1 MLCQHRLI
9 RMIFFHANVTLP
21 KTMRLNHGV
30 AIRFERREDV
40 PDVGGGDAA
49 AAATDPS
56 SPLSPEDAR
65 FVAAFGLA
73 GAPDTDPAEALLT
86 AVAAWRRGS
95 RGNRRD
101 DAGGGPGA
109 VPRPEPPVGIPD
121 EGGEGHGPQ
130 FADDDLAFLGQ
141 EEDAGHVAEPGAEAA
156 PVTEGETHAGNDDG
170 AVRSEETPLE
180 DPTRRAVQAL
190 ADALGMESGLT
201 PEVDQQ
207 IREQSAFRE
216 AYPADLDRPR
226 GPEDE
231 QDLDEIERR
240 LREALQSHEAET

>member
-1 MLCQHRLI
+1 M
-9 RMIFFHANVTLP
+9 
-21 KTMRLNHGV
+21 
-30 AIRFERREDV
+30 

-49 AAATDPS
+49 PAATDPS
-56 SPLSPEDAR
+56 SVLSPEDAC

-109 VPRPEPPVGIPD
+109 IPRPEPPVGIPD

-130 FADDDLAFLGQ
+130 FVDDDLAFLGQ
-141 EEDAGHVAEPGAEAA
+141 EEDAGHVAERGTEA
-156 PVTEGETHAGNDDG
+156 VSTTEGEIRAGNDEG
-170 AVRSEETPLE
+170 AVLPEESRLE

-226 GPEDE
+226 EPEDE

>member
-40 PDVGGGDAA
+40 PDVGGGRRAGGNRSRLFA
-49 AAATDPS
+49 VSGGCA
-56 SPLSPEDAR
+56 LCG
-65 FVAAFGLA
+65 GLWVSRSA
-73 GAPDTDPAEALLT
+73 DIDPAEALLT

-109 VPRPEPPVGIPD
+109 IPRPEPPAGIPD

-141 EEDAGHVAEPGAEAA
+141 EEDAGPLAEPGAEAVSA
-156 PVTEGETHAGNDDG
+156 TEGEIHAENDEA
-170 AVRSEETPLE
+170 AVRPGQTPLE

-207 IREQSAFRE
+207 TREQSAFRE

-240 LREALQSHEAET
+240 LREALQSREVETR